1 MKKNQ
6 AVISLG
12 SNLGNRLELLQKALV
27 LLEQNDI
34 KLNTISSLYETPA
47 WGFDSAPFYN
57 ACAQIETDF
66 NPEELL
72 SVFLEIEEQLGRIRQ
87 QSDGYTARQIDLDLL
102 FYENLILNTNGLV
115 LPHPRLHLR
124 NFVLVP
130 LKEIVPQWQHPVL
143 NLTVNELQ
151 EQCSDQDDLEKLPF
165 RKWSP
170 PIFDLFPFITIEGN
184 IGVGK
189 TTLAQKMAT
198 VFELPLLKEAF
209 VKNPYLE
216 KFYVDPVAYALAVEA
231 YFLEDRINQTQ
242 LFWKENKNK
251 AVSDYNIHKS
261 VIFARQNL
269 NSADFKDYQSRF
281 NENLHSQKLPNLMV
295 YLHTDIDILQEQIK
309 KRGRPYEQKI
319 KNQYLKQIEQG
330 YQDLIQSDLPYPVV
344 SISTKNLD
352 FETKEADFQSLL
364 RIIYRAS
371 FS

>member
-1 MKKNQ
+1 VKKNK

-12 SNLGNRLELLQKALV
+12 SNLGNRLEMLQKALV
-27 LLEQNDI
+27 LLEQNNI
-34 KLNTISSLYETPA
+34 KVTALSSLYETPA

-66 NPEELL
+66 SPQELL
-72 SVFLEIEEQLGRIRQ
+72 SLFLEIEEQLGRIRQ
-87 QSDGYTARQIDLDLL
+87 QVDGYTARQIDLDLL
-102 FYENLILNTNGLV
+102 FYENLILNTEGLE

-143 NLTVNELQ
+143 NFTVTELL
-151 EQCSDQDDLEKLPF
+151 EQCSDQDDLERLPF
-165 RKWSP
+165 YKWSP
-170 PIFDLFPFITIEGN
+170 PIFDAFPYITIEGN

-198 VFELPLLKEAF
+198 VYELPLLKETF

-216 KFYVDPVAYALAVEA
+216 KFYTNPVTYALDVEA
-231 YFLEDRINQTQ
+231 HFLKVRINQTQ
-242 LFWKENKNK
+242 LFWKQNKTQV
-251 AVSDYNIHKS
+251 VSDYNILKS
-261 VIFARQNL
+261 LIFARQNL
-269 NSADFKDYQSRF
+269 NSADFKDYQNRF
-281 NENLHSQKLPNLMV
+281 NEILHSQKLPNLMV
-295 YLHTDIDILQEQIK
+295 YLYTGIDILQEQIK
-309 KRGRPYEQKI
+309 RRGRPYEQKI
-319 KNQYLKQIEQG
+319 KNQYLEQIEQG

-352 FETKEADFQSLL
+352 FEANEADFQSLL
-364 RIIYRAS
+364 RTIYRAS

>member
-34 KLNTISSLYETPA
+34 KLTAISSLYETPA
-47 WGFDSAPFYN
+47 WGFDSTPFYN

-72 SVFLEIEEQLGRIRQ
+72 SVFLEIEEQLGRVRQ
-87 QSDGYTARQIDLDLL
+87 QSDRYTARQIDLDLL
-102 FYENLILNTNGLV
+102 FYENLILNTDGLV

-143 NLTVNELQ
+143 NLTVNELL

-170 PIFDLFPFITIEGN
+170 PIFDLFPYITIEGN

-189 TTLAQKMAT
+189 TTLAHKMAN
-198 VFELPLLKEAF
+198 VYELPLLKEAF
-209 VKNPYLE
+209 AKNPYLE
-216 KFYVDPVAYALAVEA
+216 KFYADPVAYALAVEA

-242 LFWKENKNK
+242 LFWKQNKNK

-261 VIFARQNL
+261 VVFAQQNL

-309 KRGRPYEQKI
+309 NRGRPYEQKI